1 MELKS
6 AYENKLLAF
15 TGQVGDLAH
24 NEIQKVDFNCSLSQA
39 YRFLIKPT
47 VNYLVVQRNNI
58 PVGIVTKEHFDN
70 NNEDN
75 SSDYYT
81 DNDYEFVSKIMD
93 VNLISV
99 QKHLPVFDTLIF
111 MLKHN
116 INSLLVMDGRAAVG
130 VISQKDWLSVQVNYP
145 TQIIKKIRE
154 ADSVIK
160 IANLRAESKK
170 VIWDTFIK
178 EENAV
183 SLTNIITVV
192 NDAIGSRIQKIA
204 LAEMEQKGRGAPP
217 VKFAWIGMG
226 SEGRSA
232 QTIRTDQDNGIIFE
246 NVNPENYDEVKNWFL
261 EYAQIVVHGLDDCGF
276 PLCKGNIMATNPD
289 LCNSIDKW
297 KEMFEFIIT
306 KADTKQLLE
315 ASIYFDFRTIYGSK
329 EIANELWDFLF
340 ESMKKHNFFMRHF
353 SENLLEASRPP
364 VRKWQWRIPDE
375 FNVIPP
381 PFDIKREGTAP
392 LDAAIRLL
400 ALHNEIKET
409 NTLKRLQ
416 GILEKGNMSKSL
428 ADSVHVAFDF
438 ILKLRFK
445 LEFSMDTEVKSF
457 DHTVNPIDLSPIEL
471 RKLKDALKTIY
482 ELQDYAFKEVTEMS
496 IPWSMK

>member
-1 MELKS
+1 MELES

-15 TGQVGDLAH
+15 TGKVGDLAH
-24 NEIQKVDFNCSLSQA
+24 NEIKTVGLNCSLSEA
-39 YRFLIKPT
+39 SKLLIHPNI
-47 VNYLVVQRNNI
+47 NYLVVLRKDI
-58 PVGIVTKEHFDN
+58 PVGIVTKQHFTNTKIKDL
-70 NNEDN
+70 N
-75 SSDYYT
+75 SSTEY
-81 DNDYEFVSKIMD
+81 VSKIMD
-93 VNLISV
+93 THLISV
-99 QKHLPVFDTLIF
+99 QKDKPVFDTLIF

-116 INSLLVMDGRAAVG
+116 INSLLVMDGKKSIG
-130 VISQKDWLSVQVNYP
+130 VITQQDWLSVQINYP

-154 ADSVIK
+154 ADSIKK
-160 IANLRAESKK
+160 IAIYRTESKK
-170 VIWDTFIK
+170 VIWDTFIN

-192 NDAIGSRIQKIA
+192 NDAIGKRIQQLAI
-204 LAEMEQKGRGAPP
+204 AEMQSRGKGSPP
-217 VKFAWIGMG
+217 VKFVWIGMG
-226 SEGRSA
+226 SEGRKA

-246 NVNPENYDEVKNWFL
+246 NVAQEKYEAIKSWFL
-261 EYAQIVVHGLDDCGF
+261 EYAEIVVNGLNECGF
-276 PLCKGNIMATNPD
+276 PLCIGNIMATNPA

-297 KEMFEFIIT
+297 KDLFEFIIT
-306 KADTKQLLE
+306 KADAKELLE
-315 ASIYFDFRTIYGSK
+315 ASIYFDFRAVYGEK
-329 EIANELWDFLF
+329 YLVDELWDFLF
-340 ESMKKHNFFMRHF
+340 NSMKTHHFFMRHF

-364 VRKWQWRIPDE
+364 IKKWEWRLPLSLGI
-375 FNVIPP
+375 IPP

-416 GILEKGNMSKSL
+416 AILEKGNMPKSL

-445 LEFSMDTEVKSF
+445 LEFTMDNEIKSL
-457 DHTVNPIDLSPIEL
+457 DHTVNPKDLSPMEL
-471 RKLKDALKTIY
+471 RKLKDTLKTIY

>member
-6 AYENKLLAF
+6 AYEKQLLAF

-24 NEIQKVDFNCSLSQA
+24 REIKTVDFNCSLSQA
-39 YRFLIKPT
+39 AKLLIKPT
-47 VNYLVVQRNNI
+47 INYLVVLRGNI
-58 PVGIVTKEHFDN
+58 PVGIVTKQHFSSSKLN
-70 NNEDN
+70 TNEL
-75 SSDYYT
+75 YT
-81 DNDYEFVSKIMD
+81 DYDYEFVSKIMD
-93 VNLISV
+93 TDLISV
-99 QKHLPVFDTLIF
+99 QKNKPVFDTLMF

-116 INSLLVMDGRAAVG
+116 INSLLVMDGVKSIG
-130 VISQKDWLSVQVNYP
+130 IITQQDWLSVQVNYP
-145 TQIIKKIRE
+145 TQLIKKIRE
-154 ADSVIK
+154 AESILELSK
-160 IANLRAESKK
+160 LRKESKK
-170 VIWDTFIK
+170 VIWNTFEE

-183 SLTNIITVV
+183 SLTYIITVV
-192 NDAIGSRIQKIA
+192 NDAIGKRIQQLA
-204 LAEMEQKGRGAPP
+204 LLEMEAKGRGVPP

-226 SEGRSA
+226 SEGRKA

-246 NVNPENYDEVKNWFL
+246 DVAVGKYKKVKNWFL
-261 EYAQIVVHGLDDCGF
+261 AYAEIVVKGLNECGF
-276 PLCKGNIMATNPD
+276 PLCVGNIMATNPD
-289 LCNSIDKW
+289 LCNSLSKW
-297 KEMFEFIIT
+297 KEHFEFIIT
-306 KADTKQLLE
+306 KADAKQLLE
-315 ASIYFDFRTIYGSK
+315 ASIYFDFRCIYGEDK
-329 EIANELWDFLF
+329 LTNELWDYLF
-340 ESMKKHNFFMRHF
+340 KRMKVHNFFMRHF

-364 VRKWQWRIPDE
+364 VRKWQWRMPSI
-375 FNVIPP
+375 FKIIPP

-416 GILEKGNMSKSL
+416 RILEKGNMPKAM

-445 LEFSMDTEVKSF
+445 LEFTMENEVNSS
-457 DHTVNPIDLSPIEL
+457 DHAVDPKDLSPIEL
-471 RKLKDALKTIY
+471 RKLKEALKTIY

>member
-6 AYENKLLAF
+6 AYEKKLLAF

-24 NEIQKVDFNCSLSQA
+24 NEIKTVNLNCSLAQA
-39 YRFLIKPT
+39 SRLLINPT
-47 VNYLVVQRNNI
+47 INYLVVLRKNI
-58 PVGIVTKEHFDN
+58 PVGIVTQQHFPTSKTN
-70 NNEDN
+70 NNEFYND
-75 SSDYYT
+75 S
-81 DNDYEFVSKIMD
+81 DYEFVSKIMD
-93 VNLISV
+93 TRLISV
-99 QKHLPVFDTLIF
+99 QKNKPVFDTLIF

-116 INSLLVMDGRAAVG
+116 INSLLVMDGKKSIG
-130 VISQKDWLSVQVNYP
+130 VISQQDWLSVQINYP

-154 ADSVIK
+154 SDSIK
-160 IANLRAESKK
+160 KISALRVDSKK

-192 NDAIGSRIQKIA
+192 NDAIGKRIQQIA
-204 LAEMEQKGRGAPP
+204 IAEMEMQGKGTPP

-226 SEGRSA
+226 SEGRKA
-232 QTIRTDQDNGIIFE
+232 QTIRSDQDNGIIFE
-246 NVNPENYDEVKNWFL
+246 NVPENEYENVKNWFL
-261 EYAQIVVHGLDDCGF
+261 EFAEIVVNGLHECGF
-276 PLCKGNIMATNPD
+276 PLCTGNIMATNPE
-289 LCNSIDKW
+289 LCNSIDIW
-297 KEMFEFIIT
+297 KEQFEFIIT
-306 KADTKQLLE
+306 KATTQQLLE
-315 ASIYFDFRTIYGSK
+315 ASIYFDFRCIYGK
-329 EIANELWDFLF
+329 EELANELWEFLF
-340 ESMKKHNFFMRHF
+340 ESMKIHNFFMRHF

-364 VRKWQWRIPDE
+364 VRKWRWRFPSFFKIA
-375 FNVIPP
+375 PP

-416 GILEKGNMSKSL
+416 AILEKGNMHKSL

-445 LEFSMDTEVKSF
+445 LEFTMDTEIKSF
-457 DHTVNPIDLSPIEL
+457 NHTVDPKDLSQIEL
-471 RKLKDALKTIY
+471 RKLKDTLKTIY
-482 ELQDYAFKEVTEMS
+482 EVQDYAFKEVTGLS